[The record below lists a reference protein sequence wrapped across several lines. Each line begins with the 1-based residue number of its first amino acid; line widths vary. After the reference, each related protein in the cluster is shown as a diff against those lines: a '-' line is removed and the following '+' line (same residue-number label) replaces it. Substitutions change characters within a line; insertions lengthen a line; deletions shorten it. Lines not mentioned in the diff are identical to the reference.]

1 MPSPSPSHALAA
13 RRRTLPPCAST
24 CLTLPSQRARLCALH
39 HRCSRPPRR
48 RPLLSPLPTQQ
59 KHNGRCPSRRCP
71 RSPCSVTTR
80 RAPRQSRVVGPSHLV
95 WSSLSPSHRA
105 HPPLTLPPSPSR
117 CPRSCVQTRTGMHN
131 VTSHSSVLPSSSRH
145 VRPHPPVAFSS
156 HPVPLALVQSL
167 HQARIYRHTCTV
179 ECLMF
184 NQSRGRY
191 LSRAEINCVRYI
203 TKKSRALHTKIAR
216 INWHLQL
223 HSDIYS
229 SSTN

>member
-1 MPSPSPSHALAA
+1 MRQYLPQLAVTACAIVCVASSLLSSSSSPPSPVSSPYSAKAQRSLPLSSLPSLSLLGDHTTRSPAIACRWPISSRLVVALALSPCSPSPHIATF
-13 RRRTLPPCAST
+13 TLPP
-24 CLTLPSQRARLCALH
+24 PSLLCAN
-39 HRCSRPPRR
+39 
-48 RPLLSPLPTQQ
+48 
-59 KHNGRCPSRRCP
+59 KNGNAQRHVALKCAAITFPSR
-71 RSPCSVTTR
+71 
-80 RAPRQSRVVGPSHLV
+80 
-95 WSSLSPSHRA
+95 SPSTH
-105 HPPLTLPPSPSR
+105 HVLVPPSP
-117 CPRSCVQTRTGMHN
+117 
-131 VTSHSSVLPSSSRH
+131 
-145 VRPHPPVAFSS
+145 

-167 HQARIYRHTCTV
+167 HQARIHRHTCTV